1 MKENSANNVSK
12 RQNRRLL
19 QKCNCS
25 MKINWKNWTSL
36 ETNFKLPKLKVK
48 TEKLKLKQLNDPQE
62 LCNLHCPLL
71 SMKKDMT
78 NLIPIKLGN
87 FWEFAW
93 FDHMYHSNLTCYKFD
108 VASDLYVIT
117 SNTGHIINLKA
128 HLSSEVIR
136 RLKVIYNSQTLST
149 KSVQPNAHVMNE

>member
-1 MKENSANNVSK
+1 
-12 RQNRRLL
+12 
-19 QKCNCS
+19 
-25 MKINWKNWTSL
+25 
-36 ETNFKLPKLKVK
+36 
-48 TEKLKLKQLNDPQE
+48 
-62 LCNLHCPLL
+62 
-71 SMKKDMT
+71 
-78 NLIPIKLGN
+78 
-87 FWEFAW
+87 
-93 FDHMYHSNLTCYKFD
+93 MYHSNLTCYKFD